1 MIEYSAVTLS
11 KDDLNSQ
18 GRLRD
23 LLIFPYKYTETS
35 TCILDSGVEQEPKFH
50 HILQPT
56 AQKWLTQISALV
68 FEIPVFHGC
77 TASRFIFLNLWF
89 KSVSR

>member
-35 TCILDSGVEQEPKFH
+35 TCILAFRCWTGAKISSHPAANSTEMTDSN
-50 HILQPT
+50 I
-56 AQKWLTQISALV
+56 
-68 FEIPVFHGC
+68 C
-77 TASRFIFLNLWF
+77 T
-89 KSVSR
+89 